1 MYHENFKDTYAALN
15 GEVRYFNENTVL
27 ETENAVIIK
36 KLSPL
41 FKGGAAEAIASIR
54 FLPLGDA
61 EKAKIERTFG
71 SVFEEKE
78 DAYLV
83 EVTAENV
90 TVYSNYERGFLY
102 GASTIWTHY
111 RNGIRE
117 GDPAHSCHCQ
127 RGRL

>member
-1 MYHENFKDTYAALN
+1 MFHENFKDTYAAQS
-15 GEVRYFNENTVL
+15 GEVRYFDAKTAI
-27 ETENAVIIK
+27 ETENEVILK
-36 KLSPL
+36 KLLPL
-41 FKGGAAEAIASIR
+41 CAGDLKGAIRAIR
-54 FLPLGDA
+54 FLPLGK
-61 EKAKIERTFG
+61 EERAKIEKTFG
-71 SVFEEKE
+71 NVYEEKE